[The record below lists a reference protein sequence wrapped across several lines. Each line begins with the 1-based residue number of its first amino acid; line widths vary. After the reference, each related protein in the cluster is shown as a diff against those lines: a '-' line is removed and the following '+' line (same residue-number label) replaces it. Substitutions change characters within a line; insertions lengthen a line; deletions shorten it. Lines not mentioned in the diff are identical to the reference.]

1 MNHLELLKA
10 RTRKQISKS
19 PQIDLPFQ
27 NPVAMDSAS
36 VPLVLNLVLVD
47 NLAMNLQFS
56 NIHLALD
63 LLVPNHQYLVQIL
76 SL

>member
-1 MNHLELLKA
+1 MNHLELLEA
-10 RTRKQISKS
+10 RTRNQISLS
-19 PQIDLPFQ
+19 QQIDLPFL

-36 VPLVLNLVLVD
+36 VPLVLKLILVN

-56 NIHLALD
+56 NIHLALA
-63 LLVPNHQYLVQIL
+63 LLVSCHEYLGRIL